1 MRRTMKRKGFILP
14 INESTFLK
22 LLLFGVLLLIGIS
35 FFVSYHEIGEIGKG
49 KRIFSYWILLWIPV
63 LLGLAFVFARWIDRP
78 ISKLMDYA
86 IQIGRGDF
94 SIRIPSQKNPWI
106 QRLVRLIN
114 YMVEEMDHLQRINV
128 SAIINEKN
136 KAEQTLRNI
145 PDGVVVVDPQG
156 NVILVNSTAEKWF
169 GKKENQVLHQ
179 PIHEFSKNPTFL
191 QLVRS
196 LISEKR
202 ITSAEFW
209 IRSDEDMPQ
218 KRILLAMGSPIMGS
232 DGRLIGVVLI
242 IRDVTKEKEAD
253 RIKTEL
259 VSMVAHEIKSPLT
272 SMYGF
277 TELLLENPLP
287 ESKAKEYI
295 RVIQSEVIRLTD
307 FVNKF
312 LSLSRLESGKI
323 RVRMDPFDLSAVVE
337 KAIRLSKPA
346 ADKKHIVV
354 SVKLP
359 EFMPFVVGDPELIEQ
374 VFLNL
379 LSNAIKYSPKQA
391 KVGIEIDAGENELI
405 VHVIDNGYGIPKEAI
420 PRIFEKFYR
429 VSEIRS
435 DEEIE
440 GSGLGLA
447 LVKEILEKHGS
458 EIKVKSKLGVG
469 SVFTFS
475 LRKANIVMSPA

>member
-1 MRRTMKRKGFILP
+1 MRWKMKKQGFFLP
-14 INESTFLK
+14 VNESTFLK
-22 LLLFGVLLLIGIS
+22 VLLFGILCLIGI
-35 FFVSYHEIGEIGKG
+35 FWGIGKG
-49 KRIFSYWILLWIPV
+49 KGLPAYWILFCIPI
-63 LLGLAFVFARWIDRP
+63 LFGLAFVFARWIDRP
-78 ISKLMDYA
+78 ISKLMDSA

-94 SIRIPSQKNPWI
+94 SIRLPVQKNPGI
-106 QRLVRLIN
+106 QRLARLIN

-136 KAEQTLRNI
+136 KTEQTLRNI
-145 PDGVVVVDPQG
+145 PDGVVVVDSQG
-156 NVILVNSTAEKWF
+156 NVTLVNTTAEKWF

-179 PIHEFSKNPTFL
+179 PIQVFSKNATFL

-202 ITSAEFW
+202 IASAEFW
-209 IRSDEDMPQ
+209 IRSGEEVPQ

-287 ESKAKEYI
+287 EAKAREYI

-323 RVRMDPFDLSAVVE
+323 RVRMDPFDLSAVIE

-346 ADKKHIVV
+346 ADKKHIVL
-354 SVKLP
+354 SLKLP
-359 EFMPFVVGDPELIEQ
+359 ESMPFVVGDPELIEQ

-379 LSNAIKYSPKQA
+379 LSNAIKYSPKQS
-391 KVGIEIDAGENELI
+391 KVGIEIDSGENELT
-405 VHVIDNGYGIPKEAI
+405 VHVIDNGYGIPKEAL

-429 VSEIRS
+429 VSEIRN

-475 LRKANIVMSPA
+475 LRKANIVMSAV

>member
-1 MRRTMKRKGFILP
+1 MKRKGFILP
-14 INESTFLK
+14 VNEGTFLK
-22 LLLFGVLLLIGIS
+22 LCLFGILVLIGIYFFFLKIGIKEIEKGNGLS
-35 FFVSYHEIGEIGKG
+35 AYGFFFFV
-49 KRIFSYWILLWIPV
+49 PA
-63 LLGLAFVFARWIDRP
+63 LLGLAFLFARWIDRP
-78 ISKLMDYA
+78 ISKLMDSA

-114 YMVEEMDHLQRINV
+114 YMVEEMDHLQKINV

-145 PDGVVVVDPQG
+145 PDGVVVVDTQA
-156 NVILVNSTAEKWF
+156 NVVLVNATAEKWF

-179 PIHEFSKNPTFL
+179 PVQKFSTNTTFL

-202 ITSAEFW
+202 IASAEFW
-209 IRSDEDMPQ
+209 IRSGENILQ
-218 KRILLAMGSPIMGS
+218 KRILLSMGSPIMGS

-272 SMYGF
+272 SIYGF
-277 TELLLENPLP
+277 TELLLENPLSEP
-287 ESKAKEYI
+287 KAKEYI
-295 RVIQSEVIRLTD
+295 RVIQSEVVRLTD

-312 LSLSRLESGKI
+312 LSLSRLESGKV
-323 RVRMDPFDLSAVVE
+323 RVRMDPFDLSAVIE
-337 KAIRLSKPA
+337 KAIQISKPS
-346 ADKKHIVV
+346 ADKKHILV
-354 SVKLP
+354 SLKLP
-359 EFMPFVVGDPELIEQ
+359 QSMPFVVGDPELIEQ

-379 LSNAIKYSPKQA
+379 LSNAIKYSPKQS
-391 KVGIEIDAGENELI
+391 KVGIEIDAGEKELT

-447 LVKEILEKHGS
+447 LVKEILDKHGS

-475 LRKANIVMSPA
+475 LKKANMVMNQV